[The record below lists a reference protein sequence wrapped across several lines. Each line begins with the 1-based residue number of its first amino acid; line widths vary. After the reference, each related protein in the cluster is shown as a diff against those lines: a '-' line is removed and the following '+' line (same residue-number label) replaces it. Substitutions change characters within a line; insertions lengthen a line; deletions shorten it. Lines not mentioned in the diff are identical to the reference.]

1 MILIKSNGKHHIE
14 VRLNEQE
21 YNALL
26 KWKEWLGCS
35 TLVSVIRMWICSG
48 IVYKFDYSTHIKA
61 VTEIGK
67 TGATINQIAHKVNI
81 TNSFY
86 FADIEELQNQVDA
99 LEDLVTDF
107 LKEKEH
113 CEKEISEMF
122 ICES

>member
-1 MILIKSNGKHHIE
+1 MKSNGKYHIE

-35 TLVSVIRMWICSG
+35 TLASVIRMWICSG
-48 IVYKFDYSTHIKA
+48 IGYKFDYSTHIKA

-67 TGATINQIAHKVNI
+67 IGSNINQIAHKVNS
-81 TNSFY
+81 TNSVY

-113 CEKEISEMF
+113 CEKEIGEMF